1 MTASE
6 LLIEIGV
13 DVSTKGG
20 RMLVY
25 CVEQV
30 AKRPELA
37 DSIVKLL
44 YPMAADHFGVSENS
58 VERNMRTAT
67 RRMERSPSWAERLH
81 NFEASHKCVGL
92 FSADDTQTLKRFIV
106 RLSYILNEEATKS

>member
-20 RMLVY
+20 RTLVY

-30 AKRPELA
+30 AQHPELA

-67 RRMERSPSWAERLH
+67 HRMERSPSWAERLH

>member
-6 LLIEIGV
+6 LLIDIGI

-20 RMLVY
+20 RALVY

-30 AKRPELA
+30 AQHPEFA

-44 YPMAADHFGVSENS
+44 YPMAGDHFGVSENA

-67 RRMERSPSWAERLH
+67 RRMERTTNWADRLH
-81 NFEASHKCVGL
+81 DFEVAHKCMGL

-106 RLSYILNEEATKS
+106 RLSYILNEEGRS

>member
-20 RMLVY
+20 RALSY

-30 AKRPELA
+30 AQHPEYA
-37 DSIVKLL
+37 DSIVKIL
-44 YPMAADHFGVSENS
+44 YPMAGDYLGTTDDG
-58 VERNMRTAT
+58 VERNMRTAIQ
-67 RRMERSPSWAERLH
+67 RMERSPSWAERLH
-81 NFEASHKCVGL
+81 NFEAAHKCVGL
-92 FSADDTQTLKRFIV
+92 FSADTAQTLKRFIV
-106 RLSYILNEEATKS
+106 RLSYILNEEGRS